1 LNRYEITYNC
11 LRPGGC
17 GKSTLAKAITSHLK
31 NGASFDAENILQ
43 VNPFEFND
51 KFQSLAIK
59 NSVSLI
65 HNFYEAGFETIVA
78 GSFISDRGGYD
89 RFRKLLTVNPNII
102 VVMLTANKSTRD
114 ERIITREKSVTV
126 TISLTVSGGKIVT
139 VTLFPEYSS
148 DIAPEL

>member
-1 LNRYEITYNC
+1 LV
-11 LRPGGC
+11 
-17 GKSTLAKAITSHLK
+17 
-31 NGASFDAENILQ
+31 FFILH
-43 VNPFEFND
+43 
-51 KFQSLAIK
+51 
-59 NSVSLI
+59 SLI

-148 DIAPEL
+148 DIAPEFWHDQMVSLCRQTIGVIAHKLSNALERCRAPVLAPMGYL